1 MPDTPP
7 VLAQQQGMLVP
18 PAVAAIKEDAA
29 RQGAHRANMERTISM
44 DIRDEREDLKKAA
57 EQSMNAMLELDLE
70 GKVRWV
76 SPSWQDLTGHS
87 AAGLIGKP
95 ISDCLLDNPTVFADC
110 VDAIR
115 QDDSKSKIIRF
126 AVKLPE
132 SFWSDQTPEGGEET
146 SEKAEPLDEPV
157 DVTKSQDDDKDSA
170 VVHIDNGSE
179 KKDDEEAIATPD
191 DQQVEAQD
199 DKPVAVDLEAQGMLV
214 YDRTTGEESHTM
226 WMIKP
231 VVSREITI
239 DLPPVLVDSLGI
251 GAEILA
257 NYLTLLADV
266 GVHDPGNHPP
276 PMPILCRLCER
287 QITPWWFE
295 KHTEL
300 CSQEHHAEME
310 VQMAQES
317 LNEQRGAI
325 VKVLDALEAQARAKS
340 ATSSDDGSATPAAT
354 PAEYKGM
361 PIGPT
366 STPTSNPS
374 SGRASPAVQSS
385 SRSRDSSSSGF
396 GHSRARSFAVRRPLA
411 RIVELVMDLCDT
423 VMEISTP
430 AIKDTKNYAP
440 GEMRTLSPQSEG
452 RIQQVLQ
459 WQSPSASALEN
470 EQGLASLCEDT
481 SHLARSKVEAVFR
494 HRQILEYSERIRIE
508 YDVLVQECIEAAM
521 EKAAR
526 IAAGELSDSSESSDS
541 FQGPVPGPVPMQATQ
556 HIQVPLPD
564 QEPLPEFHSENSSMS
579 SSYPRPPS
587 ASAMAMALRNTS
599 DPRISRRMSSAG
611 SSRASSPQAGAITP
625 KSHGGTQSV
634 SEPYHFHKRG
644 SIAMESDTG
653 AESDGSMRSSLASG
667 SYRRS
672 DSPGADLSLSR
683 IASHRSRERKRK
695 SLVLPSLSASSRHQS
710 PARVPPGPSSPLR
723 MSRPRMSSTAA
734 DSVPSPIT
742 SPVLTTSEFTSPVI
756 RAQHT
761 HHRRQSSAAL
771 SDAVGRP
778 SSPRLSGVSTLPQ
791 PRAVQTSIK
800 DFEIIKPISKGA
812 FGSVYLAKKKSTGD
826 YYAIKVLK
834 KGDMVAKNQ
843 VTNVKA
849 ERAIMMWQGESDFVA
864 KLYWTFSSKD
874 YLYLVMEYLNGGDCA
889 SLIKVLGALP
899 EDWTQK
905 YMAEV
910 VLCVQHLHARQI
922 VHRDL
927 KPDNL
932 LIESKG
938 HLKLTDFGLSRMGM
952 IGRQKRVLNAKP
964 GDVPPDLL
972 KQGPFKR
979 APSVTSSRSTS
990 FDFHAGNNSPGQTPA
1005 LTPYPE
1011 LSQPSYFSLNREPS
1025 REPSRRT
1032 SGQRS
1037 DSGDSEALSAMFR
1050 RFSVADGRSP
1060 IEEEAA
1066 DEDATESPDPYGL
1079 QPVPSHSGRVETP
1092 PQQTA
1097 MPPPMMA
1104 LFDPQDSS
1112 RRFVGTPDYLA
1123 PETINGSG
1131 QDEMSDWWSLGCI
1144 IFECLYGRPPF
1155 NADTPDEVFKNILA
1169 RNIQWPEDEDEDFA
1183 SEEAKDLINKLIC
1196 LDPKERLGSNKDDK
1210 YPSGGDEIKA
1220 HPWFSEINWDT
1231 LRDDEA
1237 AFIPAAE
1244 NPEDTEYFDA
1254 RGATMQ
1260 DFAQEF
1266 EDQASSPSQTPG
1278 ADYPDRPHDA
1288 LSRVRSQVNAAVKRN
1303 LMPLHI
1309 PPHVRDHR
1317 ARRLS
1322 EPAVTD
1328 DFGAFQFKNLPV
1340 LEKANKDV
1348 IQKLRAD
1355 AMQAQAK
1362 TAAGGGVTSPA
1373 VASPSSAPSLESSPI
1388 APGPLKRTLSSNKGH
1403 NRSQSPSL
1411 LSHTN
1416 SSPSRGSQPSSPL
1429 LVSFSAGQN
1438 HERRKTSSGATSF
1451 AHSQQSNSSL
1461 QPGNFFEQGPP
1472 RLPAAFKNSGTPSPV
1487 KVNKSGASQISQE
1500 LARQRQSS
1508 GSLPRQR
1515 SHTIGSQ
1522 DGDLLP
1528 ELVPSH
1534 HKRRSGVFNV
1544 SPSSSDNEDSRQ
1556 NALLRVQ
1563 RRRQSLRRSS
1573 QVSLGDGPTFRTLDV
1588 LVCEDHPVSRLVME
1602 RLLEKLRCRTITV
1615 TNGRDALRYA
1625 SSDIKY
1631 DIIMM
1636 EYKLPQVN
1644 GADVA
1649 RMIRDTK
1656 IANSHTPIVAVTG
1669 YLKELQAPH
1678 HFDALVEKPPTREK
1692 LEEVM
1697 GRLCQWKVAPEGWRP
1712 STSQGQSI
1720 PLSHL
1725 RHSPQSSS
1733 LPASL
1738 DACSPTS
1745 TNVSSNKDGTASTAW
1760 TTFSERE
1767 NSIGSQSSIGSR
1779 VDSIPRIISRQP
1791 TFEYTDSDLER
1802 NFGGLGISNNSNLTT
1817 EPEQKVS
1824 LSPPPPTDLLAHQTS
1839 APAALETPEGGEPEA
1854 ADSPLAPRKQPS
1866 MESIEAKR
1874 RSLEKVRM
1882 EKESAAESGDDEDE
1896 ELGHSSNSSRV
1907 RYHSPARQRKEKR
1920 ASRLG
1925 IEMMRTNSQGSVI
1938 SNEDIAALKESSARA
1953 AEGGVEEAGTIKEE
1967 ELGEEL
1973 ERGGEKGLPSDQEV
1987 REREKKPNHP
1997 SAAEVEQTGHLTP
2010 PVVFPQAPGHVSAE
2024 FVQQSSLASPA
2035 GHEGDSPSGGKAIG
2049 TPPTNA
2055 GREDGREKEED
2066 MDLTP
2071 RPPLPVTPTGG
2082 SGSGGEADPDP
2093 TPRGASS
2100 PLPLPRK

>member
-1 MPDTPP
+1 
-7 VLAQQQGMLVP
+7 
-18 PAVAAIKEDAA
+18 
-29 RQGAHRANMERTISM
+29 MERTISM
-44 DIRDEREDLKKAA
+44 DIREEREDLKKAA

-70 GKVRWV
+70 NKVRWV
-76 SPSWQDLTGHS
+76 SPSWQDLTGHP
-87 AAGLIGKP
+87 AGSLVGKP
-95 ISDCLLDNPTVFADC
+95 ISEALLDNPTVFADC
-110 VDAIR
+110 VEAIR
-115 QDDSKSKIIRF
+115 KDDSKSKIIRF
-126 AVKLPE
+126 NVKLPE
-132 SFWSDQTPEGGEET
+132 NFWNVEAAEDQDVVPEDVQ
-146 SEKAEPLDEPV
+146 PLNDTVP
-157 DVTKSQDDDKDSA
+157 DSTKLESSA
-170 VVHIDNGSE
+170 
-179 KKDDEEAIATPD
+179 EEAKGSIELGVQNESSEDALPPQD
-191 DQQVEAQD
+191 CQQD
-199 DKPVAVDLEAQGMLV
+199 DKPIAVELEAQGMLV
-214 YDRTTGEESHTM
+214 YDRSTGEESHTM

-239 DLPPVLVDSLGI
+239 DLPAVLVESLGV

-276 PMPILCRLCER
+276 PMPVLCRLCER

-310 VQMAQES
+310 VQMAQEA

-325 VKVLDALEAQARAKS
+325 VKVLDSLESQARAKS
-340 ATSSDDGSATPAAT
+340 NSSEDGSPMPAV

-361 PIGPT
+361 VIGPT
-366 STPTSNPS
+366 STPSSNPS
-374 SGRASPAVQSS
+374 SGRASPAIQSS

-396 GHSRARSFAVRRPLA
+396 GHNRARSFAVRRPLA

-459 WQSPSASALEN
+459 WQSPSAQTLEN
-470 EQGLASLCEDT
+470 ESGLAMLCEDT
-481 SHLARSKVEAVFR
+481 SHLARAKVDAVFR

-526 IAAGELSDSSESSDS
+526 IAAGELSDSSEDSDN
-541 FQGPVPGPVPMQATQ
+541 FQGHGPFEMDQPRAPAVATEPASV
-556 HIQVPLPD
+556 IQ
-564 QEPLPEFHSENSSMS
+564 SETSSMS
-579 SSYPRPPS
+579 GSYSRPPQT
-587 ASAMAMALRNTS
+587 SAMAMALRNTS
-599 DPRISRRMSSAG
+599 DPTLVRRPSSAG
-611 SSRASSPQAGAITP
+611 SSRASSPHASGTMTP
-625 KSHGGTQSV
+625 KSHGTQSM
-634 SEPYHFHKRG
+634 SESYHFHKRG
-644 SIAMESDTG
+644 SIALESDTG

-672 DSPGADLSLSR
+672 DSPGADLTLSR

-695 SLVLPSLSASSRHQS
+695 SLVLPSLAASSRHQS

-723 MSRPRMSSTAA
+723 MSRPRMSSTA

-742 SPVLTTSEFTSPVI
+742 SPVLTTSEFSSPVI
-756 RAQHT
+756 RAQHH
-761 HHRRQSSAAL
+761 HHRRQSSAAMSEAL
-771 SDAVGRP
+771 GRP
-778 SSPRLSGVSTLPQ
+778 SSPRLPGVSTQPQ

-922 VHRDL
+922 IHRDL

-952 IGRQKRVLNAKP
+952 IGRQKRVQNAKP
-964 GDVPPDLL
+964 GDAPPDLL

-990 FDFHAGNNSPGQTPA
+990 FDFHAGNGSPGHTPS

-1011 LSQPSYFSLNREPS
+1011 LSQPSYFSLNRESS

-1037 DSGDSEALSAMFR
+1037 DSGDSEALTSAFR

-1066 DEDATESPDPYGL
+1066 DEEAAESPDPYGL
-1079 QPVPSHSGRVETP
+1079 QPVPSHQSQRVDTP
-1092 PQQTA
+1092 PQQAA

-1104 LFDPQDSS
+1104 LFDPEDSS

-1123 PETINGSG
+1123 PETIDGSG

-1155 NADTPDEVFKNILA
+1155 NADTPEEVFKNILA

-1210 YPSGGDEIKA
+1210 FPSGGDEIKA

-1237 AFIPAAE
+1237 SFIPAAE

-1260 DFAQEF
+1260 DFAAEF

-1288 LSRVRSQVNAAVKRN
+1288 LSRVRNQVNAAVKRN

-1362 TAAGGGVTSPA
+1362 AAAGAGVSSPAVTSPLPA
-1373 VASPSSAPSLESSPI
+1373 PPSLDSSPI
-1388 APGPLKRTLSSNKGH
+1388 APGPLKRTMSSNKG
-1403 NRSQSPSL
+1403 RSQSPSL
-1411 LSHTN
+1411 LNHT
-1416 SSPSRGSQPSSPL
+1416 SASPSRGSQPSSPL
-1429 LVSFSAGQN
+1429 LLSFSAGQN
-1438 HERRKTSSGATSF
+1438 HERRKTSSGSSHA
-1451 AHSQQSNSSL
+1451 QQPNSASL
-1461 QPGNFFEQGPP
+1461 QPGSFFDQGPP
-1472 RLPAAFKNSGTPSPV
+1472 RLPIAFKTSGTPSPI
-1487 KVNKSGASQISQE
+1487 KLNKSGSSQISQE
-1500 LARQRQSS
+1500 LARQRQTSASS
-1508 GSLPRQR
+1508 PRQR

-1528 ELVPSH
+1528 ELMPSH

-1563 RRRQSLRRSS
+1563 RRRASLRRPS
-1573 QVSLGDGPTFRTLDV
+1573 QVSLGDGPSFRTLDV

-1625 SSDIKY
+1625 SSEIKY

-1636 EYKLPQVN
+1636 EYKLPHIN

-1712 STSQGQSI
+1712 AQSHM
-1720 PLSHL
+1720 PLSQL
-1725 RHSPQSSS
+1725 GSTPQS
-1733 LPASL
+1733 ASL

-1745 TNVSSNKDGTASTAW
+1745 TNVSSTKDGSSGTTASTGW
-1760 TTFSERE
+1760 TAISERE

-1791 TFEYTDSDLER
+1791 TLEYNESDLER
-1802 NFGGLGISNNSNLTT
+1802 NFGGLGISNNEGKNSAVTA
-1817 EPEQKVS
+1817 EPEEKS
-1824 LSPPPPTDLLAHQTS
+1824 SPSPPPAKLIHQAS
-1839 APAALETPEGGEPEA
+1839 APAALETPAEEGQEA
-1854 ADSPLAPRKQPS
+1854 GLRKQPS
-1866 MESIEAKR
+1866 METIEAKK
-1874 RSLEKVRM
+1874 RSLEKVRH
-1882 EKESAAESGDDEDE
+1882 ESAAESGDDEDE
-1896 ELGHSSNSSRV
+1896 ELGHSSSNV
-1907 RYHSPARQRKEKR
+1907 RYRSPARQRKEKR

-1953 AEGGVEEAGTIKEE
+1953 AESGVEEAGTIKEE
-1967 ELGEEL
+1967 EPGQDHE
-1973 ERGGEKGLPSDQEV
+1973 DQLV
-1987 REREKKPNHP
+1987 TP
-1997 SAAEVEQTGHLTP
+1997 SAAEVERTGHLTP
-2010 PVVFPQAPGHVSAE
+2010 PIVFTPAPGHKSANV
-2024 FVQQSSLASPA
+2024 VQEHTENDKNRLS
-2035 GHEGDSPSGGKAIG
+2035 
-2049 TPPTNA
+2049 TPER
-2055 GREDGREKEED
+2055 GEEED
-2066 MDLTP
+2066 DRDITP
-2071 RPPLPVTPTGG
+2071 RPATLTPTSGG
-2082 SGSGGEADPDP
+2082 SSGELDPDP

-2100 PLPLPRK
+2100 PSRR